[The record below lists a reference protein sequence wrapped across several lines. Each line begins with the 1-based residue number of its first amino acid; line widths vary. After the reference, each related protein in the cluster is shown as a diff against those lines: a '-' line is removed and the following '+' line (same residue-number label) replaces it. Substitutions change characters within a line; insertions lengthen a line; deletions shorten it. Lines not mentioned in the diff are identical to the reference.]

1 MDRIDYSKVDPW
13 IKKNPDAK
21 YAEFVLANPK
31 INCST
36 WSYTKRRA
44 KLLGLPMTPS
54 MKKGYRS
61 SRARAAE
68 GDEEGVVLDR
78 RSRSLYNTVYSI
90 PIMDLKK
97 KNGVEAASE
106 IISAMN
112 RLFKL
117 HLESAQVEVLGTGI
131 QNYEIRRYG
140 R

>member
-1 MDRIDYSKVDPW
+1 MDRIDYSKLDPW
-13 IKKNPDAK
+13 IKKHPEAK
-21 YAEFVLANPK
+21 YAEFVVANPK
-31 INCST
+31 FNSSI

-54 MKKGYRS
+54 MKRGYRS
-61 SRARAAE
+61 NKSE
-68 GDEEGVVLDR
+68 GEVLDR
-78 RSRSLYNTVYSI
+78 RSRSIYNTIYSI
-90 PIMDLKK
+90 SVPDLKK
-97 KNGVEAASE
+97 KNGIVAASE

-112 RLFKL
+112 RIFKL